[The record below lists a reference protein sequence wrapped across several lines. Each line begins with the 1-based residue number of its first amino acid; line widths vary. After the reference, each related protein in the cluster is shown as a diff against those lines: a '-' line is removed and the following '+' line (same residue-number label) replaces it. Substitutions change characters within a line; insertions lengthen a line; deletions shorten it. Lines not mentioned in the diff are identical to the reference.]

1 MTDADPDADPDTHDP
16 HVQPYLYE
24 DDDSVSLHFE
34 LHSIQSRMQ
43 RDDPTALVLGYTRL
57 MMGSLLLQPAP
68 QRVLMIGLGGGS
80 LPKYMHHHLPL
91 ADIAVVEINPHVI
104 ALRERFAIPPD
115 GDRFRVLL
123 GDGADHVA
131 QLTAPVDL
139 LMVDGFTYD
148 GQPEALCTAGFYAA
162 CRLALAP
169 QGVLV
174 VNLQADDPLTPVYRE
189 RLALAFDGAMLAAR
203 CLDGGNVVVLA
214 GEPCRAVTPARLKQ
228 ALARWSGATQEL
240 RALLAGVGQQLSR
253 AAAG

>member
-1 MTDADPDADPDTHDP
+1 MTDLNDD
-16 HVQPYLYE
+16 HVLPYLYE

-57 MMGSLLLQPAP
+57 MMGSLLLQPTP

-91 ADIAVVEINPHVI
+91 ADLTVVEINPHVI

-131 QLTAPVDL
+131 HLTVPVDL

-148 GQPEALCTAGFYAA
+148 GQPEALCTADFYAT
-162 CRLALAP
+162 CRLAVAP
-169 QGVLV
+169 RGVLV
-174 VNLQADDPLTPVYRE
+174 VNLQADDPLTPVYRA
-189 RLALAFDGAMLAAR
+189 RLTQAFDGEVLALR
-203 CLDGGNVVVLA
+203 SKDGGNVVVMA
-214 GEPCRAVTPARLKQ
+214 GTPCRALTAARLKQ
-228 ALARWSGATQEL
+228 ALAAWAGAALDHQ
-240 RALLAGVGQQLSR
+240 ALLAMASNELLR
-253 AAAG
+253 AAGR

>member
-1 MTDADPDADPDTHDP
+1 MTDADADSDDP

-24 DDDSVSLHFE
+24 DADSVSLHFE

-43 RDDPTALVLGYTRL
+43 RDEPTALVLSYTRL

-68 QRVLMIGLGGGS
+68 ERALMIGLGGGS
-80 LPKYMHHHLPL
+80 LPKCLHHHLPGVDL
-91 ADIAVVEINPHVI
+91 TVVEINPHVI

-115 GDRFRVLL
+115 GERFRVVL
-123 GDGADHVA
+123 GDGADVVA
-131 QLTAPVDL
+131 ALPVPVDL

-148 GQPEALCTAGFYAA
+148 GQPEALCTADFYAA
-162 CRLALAP
+162 CRQALSP

-189 RLALAFDGAMLAAR
+189 RLALAFDGALLAAR

-228 ALARWSGATQEL
+228 ALARWSGAAQDL
-240 RALLAGVGQQLSR
+240 RALLTGVSDQLSR